1 MKNLVAGLVLYC
13 LLIPGLVHADAVAIR
28 TEYDA
33 LNAQTGQSMELPI
46 SELTG
51 LLVRCTSLQERL
63 GELEGSEK
71 KVMSKKI
78 RRLCELFN
86 YVIASKQNPEQ

>member
-1 MKNLVAGLVLYC
+1 MKTLVAGFVFCC
-13 LLIPGLVHADAVAIR
+13 LLAPGVVHADAVAIR
-28 TEYDA
+28 TEYNA

-86 YVIASKQNPEQ
+86 YVIASQKSPEE